1 MGERKQ
7 NADDINDIY
16 ESFGQSQMLFVSDVE
31 NILSTTLEDRKKEEP
46 NYEFPN
52 VVEKAHTYAKRFST
66 FTSASEPSYVKDT
79 LSKNGL
85 RPHEIVMLGNLC
97 PDNLD
102 EALHLIPTLKTHIG
116 EDTEKIDNALNEI
129 HKFCRQ

>member
-1 MGERKQ
+1 
-7 NADDINDIY
+7 
-16 ESFGQSQMLFVSDVE
+16 
-31 NILSTTLEDRKKEEP
+31 
-46 NYEFPN
+46 
-52 VVEKAHTYAKRFST
+52 
-66 FTSASEPSYVKDT
+66 
-79 LSKNGL
+79 
-85 RPHEIVMLGNLC
+85 MLGNLC